1 MGWPRYLLGMLA
13 TIGALLLGV
22 SLECSIGV
30 LFSPSAFLA
39 VVVGSVGL
47 LFATFPA
54 QHLLSG
60 FRIAARRQQD
70 LTPEE
75 RALALVVLSAAMR
88 YPCGLGALCCLIGFI
103 EMLRN
108 LQDAAKVGPAMA
120 LSFLGALF
128 AVFLSEV
135 VVAPFW
141 FRLATSPGGATPV
154 PAAAKPPAPLA
165 PIAVVLLCMVTMLAL
180 LAAVLLTHK

>member
-88 YPCGLGALCCLIGFI
+88 YPCGLGAL
-103 EMLRN
+103 
-108 LQDAAKVGPAMA
+108 
-120 LSFLGALF
+120 
-128 AVFLSEV
+128 
-135 VVAPFW
+135 
-141 FRLATSPGGATPV
+141 
-154 PAAAKPPAPLA
+154 
-165 PIAVVLLCMVTMLAL
+165 
-180 LAAVLLTHK
+180 